1 MKRCILVGGGD
12 FCEEKFKQTQHSGV
26 VVAVDGGYQ
35 YVKDIADVVCVIG
48 DFDSLGY
55 VPADIPVVRHDP
67 VKDHTDMSLAINYLS
82 EKGYDEFIIFG
93 GLGGRLDH
101 TIANLQMAHGFLK
114 DSDIVIIFIDRD
126 QEIRFISD
134 EFVVLDGK
142 EGDLFSLFAFDKC
155 KGVNVSGA
163 KYELHDHTLIN
174 TFPLGVSNE
183 FAGGECRISVEEGV
197 LIFIRMTKG
206 K

>member
-12 FCEEKFKQTQHSGV
+12 FSQEEFLKAKSSGD
-26 VVAVDGGYQ
+26 VVAVDGGYE

-55 VPADIPVVRHDP
+55 VPENVTTIKHNP
-67 VKDHTDMSLAINYLS
+67 VKDYTDMALALDYMAD
-82 EKGYDEFIIFG
+82 KGYDEFIIFG

-101 TIANLQMAHGFLK
+101 TLANLQTAYGFIK
-114 DSDIVIIFIDRD
+114 DRD
-126 QEIRFISD
+126 VFVVFEDDSCMI
-134 EFVVLDGK
+134 EFVDGELIVKDGK
-142 EGDLFSLFAFDKC
+142 EGDTFSLFAFDEC
-155 KGVNVSGA
+155 RGVNVSGA
-163 KYELHDHTLIN
+163 KYPLQDYTLTN

-183 FAGGECRISVEEGV
+183 FAGGECRISVSEGV
-197 LIFIRMTKG
+197 LLFILIKRG